1 MTANKSG
8 DTKHATLQPHVADK
22 LLDLLSTDDTFRSAF
37 KADPAAALAQVGH
50 PGAEQHAGKASIAK
64 GETFYCMTAEQ
75 LAPKEEI
82 MQARDQLKSYLTA
95 QTDHSVIYCFEA
107 GKIASTLRLK

>member
-1 MTANKSG
+1 MTRNDSG
-8 DTKHATLQPHVADK
+8 DPGHATLQPHVADK

-50 PGAEQHAGKASIAK
+50 PGAEQHAGKASIVE
-64 GETFYCMTAEQ
+64 GEAFYCMTADH

-82 MQARDQLKSYLTA
+82 MQAREELKSYLTSY
-95 QTDHSVIYCFEA
+95 TDHQVIFCFEA
-107 GKIASTLRLK
+107 GKITSTLRSK

>member
-1 MTANKSG
+1 MTANDSG
-8 DTKHATLQPHVADK
+8 DTQHARLQPHVADK

-50 PGAEQHAGKASIAK
+50 PGAEQHASKASIAE
-64 GETFYCMTAEQ
+64 GEMFYCMTADQ

-82 MQARDQLKSYLTA
+82 KQAREQLKSYLTA
-95 QTDHSVIYCFEA
+95 QTSHTVIYCFEA